1 MTSFYEREQDGTI
14 KIFGVAVHSPQTQFK
29 IFEPE
34 NPALFVPRSLGI
46 GWDLNVG
53 ALAVKL
59 GLVRPD
65 DSLPDLQEYVP
76 SQTLK
81 ALKYMPFIGTGVV
94 ALAACV
100 ASKQKL
106 VPYTA
111 LSGAMALWSADK
123 DVTVKAQTLG
133 VQTMAF
139 LDVCAVKA
147 DSRPLSTIAVL
158 SFPVV
163 TTAVVV
169 GTVKSALLNLD
180 ATLKAKGN
188 E

>member
-1 MTSFYEREQDGTI
+1 MTNFYEREQDGTI
-14 KIFGVAVHSPQTQFK
+14 RIFGVAVHSPQTQFK

-34 NPALFVPRSLGI
+34 NPALFIPRTWGI

-53 ALAVKL
+53 AVAVKL

-76 SQTLK
+76 SRTLK
-81 ALKYMPFIGTGVV
+81 ALKYMPFIGAGIVS
-94 ALAACV
+94 LAACATKHKRV
-100 ASKQKL
+100 S
-106 VPYTA
+106 YTA
-111 LSGAMALWSADK
+111 LSGTMALWSADK
-123 DVTVKAQTLG
+123 DVTAKAQTLG
-133 VQTMAF
+133 LQTMAF
-139 LDVCAVKA
+139 LDICAGKSG
-147 DSRPLSTIAVL
+147 SRPLSTIAVL
-158 SFPVV
+158 SLPVV

-180 ATLKAKGN
+180 ATLKAKTN

>member
-100 ASKQKL
+100 VSKQKL

-139 LDVCAVKA
+139 LDICAVKA